1 MNRKLLFVSLMWISI
16 TSFAQVNLTGY
27 KLIANY
33 PLTSDGKEA
42 TGLYADMSLNGVVAF
57 KNGGIFSNGNYGGT
71 NSCYIVTPSID
82 SMKVSDFIVT
92 LDFKIDTVPAGWD
105 PVFII
110 GQLWRF
116 LGVGLYKQDSTL
128 FLCKNG
134 NYQTNNRSVFKYK
147 MNTWYSLA
155 LKHKADF
162 TTLYVNDKIEI
173 TNSGGLDTGS
183 DIKNKTHRQIS
194 NSHNGMGLT
203 YKGYWRNLKVYAPS
217 IFQISDDK
225 TKNVNIEVYPNPS
238 SGKIYIDLTSVS
250 VSDGMLISLTDL
262 NGKNLFLQKVTHPER
277 VICIEK
283 ALSRGCYIVSVKTSE
298 TSIKRKIIVL

>member
-1 MNRKLLFVSLMWISI
+1 MLISI

-33 PLTSDGKEA
+33 PLTTDGKEES
-42 TGLYADMSLNGVVAF
+42 GLYANMNLNGVVAF
-57 KNGGIFSNGNYGGT
+57 KNGGVYSNGIYNGA
-71 NSCYIVTPSID
+71 NNCYIATPSID
-82 SMKVSDFIVT
+82 SMKLNDFIVT

-128 FLCKNG
+128 FLYKNG
-134 NYQTNNRSVFKYK
+134 SSQTYNRSLFKYK
-147 MNTWYSLA
+147 MSTWYTLA

-173 TNSGGLDTGS
+173 TNSGSLDTGP
-183 DIKNKTHRQIS
+183 DINNKSHRQIS
-194 NSHNGMGLT
+194 NAHTGMGLT

-217 IFQISDDK
+217 IAQFMDDK
-225 TKNVNIEVYPNPS
+225 TKNEAITVFPNPS
-238 SGKIYIDLTSVS
+238 SGKIYLDLTSVS
-250 VSDGMLISLTDL
+250 LSGEMVISLTDL
-262 NGKNLFLQKVTHPER
+262 KGKNLFLQKVTHPEG

-298 TSIKRKIIVL
+298 TSIKRKIIVR